1 MILVYHLLIIFLQG
15 TPYDSSKTHK
25 KSAINFKWAQV
36 LLCGS
41 PLNAYTIVRAKCPPE
56 WGLFE
61 RVRFFLLH
69 FFILF
74 YFISTQTPVKKDIS
88 RFGYTTTIGLAQFH
102 EQVLNRPLNTKIKP
116 GRPPKGK
123 VLFPFIIII
132 Y

>member
-1 MILVYHLLIIFLQG
+1 MILVYHLLIIFLQE

-61 RVRFFLLH
+61 RVRFFYCI
-69 FFILF
+69 FLF
-74 YFISTQTPVKKDIS
+74 YFI
-88 RFGYTTTIGLAQFH
+88 
-102 EQVLNRPLNTKIKP
+102 
-116 GRPPKGK
+116 
-123 VLFPFIIII
+123 LFPHRHLLKRIFHALDIPQQVD
-132 Y
+132 